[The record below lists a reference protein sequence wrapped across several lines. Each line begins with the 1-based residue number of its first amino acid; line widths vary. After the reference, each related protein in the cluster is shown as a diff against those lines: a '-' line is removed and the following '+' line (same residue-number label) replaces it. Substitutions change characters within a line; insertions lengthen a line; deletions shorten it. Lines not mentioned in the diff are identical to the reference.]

1 MNNINVQQQNFEQLE
16 WLKWKEN
23 IKAVEN
29 KASEIEPGTP
39 ESDIVI
45 NGMHEFVN
53 NFGNNSK
60 DKDPTNTNEQNL
72 ADAQQEKIVGKTQYG
87 TNLDRPEDNLV

>member
-1 MNNINVQQQNFEQLE
+1 
-16 WLKWKEN
+16 
-23 IKAVEN
+23 
-29 KASEIEPGTP
+29 
-39 ESDIVI
+39 
-45 NGMHEFVN
+45 MHEFVN